1 MLKRCLFTSLL
12 LGASLVP
19 AAAQTSTHLNVP
31 SANLVVLS
39 GFNTL
44 PAGQNGNPTMSW
56 TVFQNG
62 ANTVQLVNGGFK
74 VPVGK
79 VLVVTD
85 VNFQT
90 FGGSGQDALITLSAS
105 NNGSW
110 VGTLMSRSIHNS
122 LGSNNQV
129 FPFALTGGLRIPG
142 GEALEIG
149 WSQLFVNGTL
159 HLQSAEIVGYY
170 TN

>member
-1 MLKRCLFTSLL
+1 MLKRIALANALL
-12 LGASLVP
+12 LAIAPTGQ
-19 AAAQTSTHLNVP
+19 AQTTTHLNVP
-31 SANLVVLS
+31 SANMVVLS

-44 PAGQNGNPTMSW
+44 PAGSNGNPTMSW
-56 TVFQNG
+56 TIYQNG
-62 ANTVQLVNGGFK
+62 ANTVQIGNGAFK

-90 FGGSGQDALITLSAS
+90 FGGSGQDVLLTLFAS
-105 NNGSW
+105 NNGIW
-110 VGTLMSRSIHNS
+110 VGTLMSRTLHNG
-122 LGSNNQV
+122 LTAANQV
-129 FPFALTGGLRIPG
+129 FPFSLTGGLRIPG
-142 GEALEIG
+142 GEGLDIG